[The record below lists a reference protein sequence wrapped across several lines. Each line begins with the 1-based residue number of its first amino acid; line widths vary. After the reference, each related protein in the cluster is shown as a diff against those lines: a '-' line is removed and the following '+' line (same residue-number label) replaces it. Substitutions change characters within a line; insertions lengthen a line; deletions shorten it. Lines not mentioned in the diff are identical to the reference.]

1 MKPQLGQ
8 STLSILKHAPNVHRK
23 RRPVELRG
31 KQGSSTESP
40 SNVTPV
46 PGPPGRR
53 GSTSTNESDNRPGGL
68 STLRRT
74 LSRSSGAF
82 GGGSIN
88 HVHHHHHQ
96 GPPSLLRRQTTA
108 RHKSFMVVDL
118 PSMRVLRREPTMME
132 LDPPATLFAPAPTPS
147 HFQPGPWAFFQA
159 AEAQREQRQSQIEF
173 LTKLQELRVR
183 DEQLFVQLMAGF
195 AKECPV
201 QFAQLTGFMKR
212 MEMEM
217 AAEEQQQQHTH
228 QLQQQQHH
236 LQLQQDAW
244 MRMMSARED
253 RGTKTGLMSLAQTFG
268 KSIQSVGSSHRDQ
281 FFSDQQQQQRQLWQQ
296 QQQGHQHGQ
305 NLLLQQ
311 QLHNQFHSTGGQ
323 IGTGTTRPGLA
334 QRRHTLA
341 GTSNAQGPPRPVPQL
356 RRGKTFQQ
364 QQQALQQLTSY
375 QRQLYQQVQQTHLQQ
390 QHLQQQQQQQGW
402 PGNNFSNMNSVP
414 LVTSPTSI
422 PLAHELMQYAAMQ
435 ALGNNS
441 GSPGGVPPFQMGNQG
456 GVPSLSTSPLTS
468 PALSGHHGSNSLSPV
483 TPPLGSFSFGGVGAS
498 DQHLQQHLQQKRNS
512 IDPLE
517 LAAQNMQMNL
527 NSQGSSRRSRYK
539 PPPLRTH

>member
-1 MKPQLGQ
+1 MKPQLGH
-8 STLSILKHAPNVHRK
+8 SKLSILKHAPSVHRK

-40 SNVTPV
+40 SNATPV
-46 PGPPGRR
+46 PGG
-53 GSTSTNESDNRPGGL
+53 GLTSTTASDHRPGGL

-88 HVHHHHHQ
+88 HVHHHHHHQ
-96 GPPSLLRRQTTA
+96 GGPPSLLRRQTTA
-108 RHKSFMVVDL
+108 RHKSFMEVDL

-201 QFAQLTGFMKR
+201 QFTQLTGFMKR

-268 KSIQSVGSSHRDQ
+268 KSIQSVGTSHRDQ

-323 IGTGTTRPGLA
+323 IGAGTSKPGRPGGA
-334 QRRHTLA
+334 QRRHTTGGGGA
-341 GTSNAQGPPRPVPQL
+341 ATAQARPVPQL

-402 PGNNFSNMNSVP
+402 PGNNFGSTNGVP

-435 ALGNNS
+435 SLGNS
-441 GSPGGVPPFQMGNQG
+441 GSLPPFLLGNQG

-468 PALSGHHGSNSLSPV
+468 PALNGHHGSNSLSPV
-483 TPPLGSFSFGGVGAS
+483 TPPLGGFSFGGIGAG
-498 DQHLQQHLQQKRNS
+498 DPQHLQQHLQQKRNS